1 MLNMSRK
8 NHRSTRRLVAL
19 ALFAALAFVCTSL
32 LHIKVAFLTFDAKDA
47 VMAVAGMF
55 FGPVSAAI
63 LSFLVPT
70 LELITLGGET
80 GLYGFI
86 MNIASS
92 AAFSIT
98 AAWIYKY
105 RKTPGGAL
113 FALFTAVVSMTAFMM
128 AMNLLVTPH
137 FMGVTLDA
145 VIELIPTLLLHF
157 NLTKALLNAALVL
170 VLYKPIA
177 TALRR
182 TRMVESATIGAPY
195 SFNLRTLTMLLVGVV
210 LLVISILLFVFVL
223 KGQFVLWE

>member
-1 MLNMSRK
+1 MNRK

-32 LHIKVAFLTFDAKDA
+32 MHIKVAFLTFDAKDA

-55 FGPVSAAI
+55 FGPASAAI

-70 LELITLGGET
+70 LELFTFGADT

-92 AAFSIT
+92 AAFSVT
-98 AAWIYKY
+98 AALIYKY
-105 RKTPGGAL
+105 RKTLGGAL
-113 FALFTAVVSMTAFMM
+113 FALGTAIVSVTAVMM
-128 AMNLLVTPH
+128 VMNLLVTPY
-137 FMGVTLDA
+137 FMGTTVDDVVA
-145 VIELIPTLLLHF
+145 LIPTLLLPF

-182 TRMVESATIGAPY
+182 TRMVESGAPSESY
-195 SFNLRTLTMLLVGVV
+195 RLRGRTLVMLLLGVA
-210 LLVISILLFVFVL
+210 LLVVSVLRFVFVL

>member
-113 FALFTAVVSMTAFMM
+113 FALGTAIVSVTAFMM
-128 AMNLLVTPH
+128 VMNLLVTPY
-137 FMGVTLDA
+137 FMGTSVKE
-145 VIELIPTLLLHF
+145 VIALIPKLLLPF
-157 NLTKALLNAALVL
+157 NLIKALLNAALVL

-182 TRMVESATIGAPY
+182 TRMVEASSLHEPY
-195 SFNLRTLTMLLVGVV
+195 RFNARTLIMLLVGVV
-210 LLVISILLFVFVL
+210 LLLVSILLFVFVL
-223 KGQFVLWE
+223 DGQFVLWE

>member
-1 MLNMSRK
+1 MSRK
-8 NHRSTRRLVAL
+8 NSRSIRRLVAL
-19 ALFAALAFVCTSL
+19 ALFAALAYVCTSL

-55 FGPVSAAI
+55 FGPASAAI

-70 LELITLGGET
+70 LELFTFGGDT

-92 AAFSIT
+92 ATFSVT
-98 AAWIYKY
+98 AALIYKY
-105 RKTPGGAL
+105 RKTLGGAL
-113 FALFTAVVSMTAFMM
+113 LGLGTAIISVTAVMM
-128 AMNLLVTPH
+128 AMNLLVTPY
-137 FMGVTLDA
+137 FMGTTVETVVA
-145 VIELIPTLLLHF
+145 LIPTLLLPF

-177 TALRR
+177 TAMRR
-182 TRMVESATIGAPY
+182 TRMVESGASSESY
-195 SFNLRTLTMLLVGVV
+195 RLRGRTLVMLLLGVA
-210 LLVISILLFVFVL
+210 LLVISVFLFVFVL

>member
-1 MLNMSRK
+1 MNRK
-8 NHRSTRRLVAL
+8 NYRSTRRLVAL

-32 LHIKVAFLTFDAKDA
+32 MHIKVAFLTFDAKDA

-55 FGPVSAAI
+55 FGPASAAI

-70 LELITLGGET
+70 LELFTFGADT

-92 AAFSIT
+92 AAFSVT
-98 AAWIYKY
+98 AALIYKY
-105 RKTPGGAL
+105 RKTLGGAL
-113 FALFTAVVSMTAFMM
+113 FALGTAIVSVTAVMM
-128 AMNLLVTPH
+128 VMNLLVTPY
-137 FMGVTLDA
+137 FMGTTVDDVVA
-145 VIELIPTLLLHF
+145 LIPTLLLPF

-182 TRMVESATIGAPY
+182 TRMVESGASSESY
-195 SFNLRTLTMLLVGVV
+195 RLRGRTLVMLLLGIALLAVSV
-210 LLVISILLFVFVL
+210 LLFIFVL

>member
-1 MLNMSRK
+1 MSRK

-70 LELITLGGET
+70 LELITLGGDT

-113 FALFTAVVSMTAFMM
+113 FALFAAVVSMTAFMM

-145 VIELIPTLLLHF
+145 VIELIPT
-157 NLTKALLNAALVL
+157 LLNAALVL